1 MTSQSIRAL
10 FLDIGGVLLT
20 NGWDRKAR
28 QEAAKLFNLD
38 YTDLEERHH
47 LTYDT
52 YESGKLDL
60 DSYLDRIVFFEKR
73 GFTKEQFRLFMMSQ
87 SHPHEPTLEYFK
99 HIKKKHNLK

>member
-1 MTSQSIRAL
+1 MSHPIKTL

-28 QEAAKLFNLD
+28 QEAAKLFSLD

-60 DSYLDRIVFFEKR
+60 DVYLDRIVFFEKR
-73 GFTKEQFRLFMMSQ
+73 GFTKGQFRLFMASQ
-87 SHPHEPTLEYFK
+87 SQPCPERSEEHTS
-99 HIKKKHNLK
+99 